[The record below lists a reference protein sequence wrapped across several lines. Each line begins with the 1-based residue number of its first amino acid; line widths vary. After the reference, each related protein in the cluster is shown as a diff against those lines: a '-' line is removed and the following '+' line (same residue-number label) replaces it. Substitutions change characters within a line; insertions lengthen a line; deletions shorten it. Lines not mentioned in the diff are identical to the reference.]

1 MIKGIRLS
9 AVLGLRSDVKQRT
22 SHAMLPRSREG
33 GGTLLLLLLLLSS
46 GEGMQQASYEQQRYD
61 GWYNNLAH
69 PAWGTV
75 DSHLVRK
82 TPPSYADG
90 VYMMSGGDRPSPRNL
105 SQAFMRGLDGLPSL
119 KNRTAMQTFF
129 GQVCVQPILPGSVQ
143 IRSLILRE
151 IPKLAIISLISSFT
165 ILI

>member
-1 MIKGIRLS
+1 
-9 AVLGLRSDVKQRT
+9 
-22 SHAMLPRSREG
+22 MLARSREG
-33 GGTLLLLLLLLSS
+33 GGLPLPLLLLVLLLLEGSL
-46 GEGMQQASYEQQRYD
+46 GMQQASYEQQRYD

-129 GQVCVQPILPGSVQ
+129 GQVCATNPFLHLVLHSILCLW
-143 IRSLILRE
+143 SLKSRTTQV
-151 IPKLAIISLISSFT
+151 S
-165 ILI
+165 